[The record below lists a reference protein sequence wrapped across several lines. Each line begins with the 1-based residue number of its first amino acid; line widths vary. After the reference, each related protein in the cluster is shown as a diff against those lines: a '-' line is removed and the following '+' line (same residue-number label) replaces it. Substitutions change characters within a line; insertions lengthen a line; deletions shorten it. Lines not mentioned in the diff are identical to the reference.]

1 MMIEEEIERLSQ
13 TYAGKVLSRRT
24 RVVSLLGRKCEPL
37 ILYTFLGF
45 ELKMARKRI
54 TCPDMS
60 TARYLKIFA
69 ELGMP
74 SIRIP
79 YDPTQTGRL
88 LVELEL
94 PLQRIKELLLAEKLK
109 QKQHQLKHRRIYK
122 KIRDRL
128 KRAEADHLINAA
140 AK

>member
-1 MMIEEEIERLSQ
+1 MIEEEIERLSQ

-45 ELKMARKRI
+45 ELKMVRKRI

-79 YDPTQTGRL
+79 YDPTQTSRL

-109 QKQHQLKHRRIYK
+109 QRQHQLKHRRIYK

-128 KRAEADHLINAA
+128 KRAEAEG
-140 AK
+140 

>member
-1 MMIEEEIERLSQ
+1 
-13 TYAGKVLSRRT
+13 LSRRT

-79 YDPTQTGRL
+79 YDPTQTSRL

-94 PLQRIKELLLAEKLK
+94 PLQRIKELLLAENLK
-109 QKQHQLKHRRIYK
+109 QRQHQLKHRRIYK

-128 KRAEADHLINAA
+128 KRAERTML
-140 AK
+140 

>member
-79 YDPTQTGRL
+79 YDPTQTSRL

-109 QKQHQLKHRRIYK
+109 QRQHQLKHRRIYK

-128 KRAEADHLINAA
+128 KRAERKVNPR
-140 AK
+140 